1 MRLGDRMSYA
11 TERVFGTVPKT
22 DYLGIYAN
30 GNREESCRRIADF
43 LSFSHEDVSRIGEV
57 SRNSV
62 RYDEKMP
69 EVVRERLLEIAN
81 VCELVASYFDGNL
94 DKTAMWFKAQ
104 NPMFGEMSPRDMIR
118 AGRYQ
123 KVIKIV
129 QQALQGIEP

>member
-1 MRLGDRMSYA
+1 MSLGDRMSSA
-11 TERVFGTVPKT
+11 AERVFSTVPKT
-22 DYLGIYAN
+22 DYLGFYKN
-30 GNREESCRRIADF
+30 ENRWESFKRIADF
-43 LSFSHEDVSRIGEV
+43 LSFSNEDVSRIGEV
-57 SRNSV
+57 SKNSV

-69 EVVRERLLEIAN
+69 EVVKERLLEIAN

-123 KVIKIV
+123 KVIKII

>member
-1 MRLGDRMSYA
+1 MNYTA
-11 TERVFGTVPKT
+11 ERVFSTVPKT

-30 GNREESCRRIADF
+30 KTRGESFKRIADF
-43 LSFSHEDVSRIGEV
+43 LSFSNEDVSRIGEV
-57 SRNSV
+57 SKNSV

-69 EVVRERLLEIAN
+69 EVVKERLLEIAN

-123 KVIKIV
+123 KVIKII
-129 QQALQGIEP
+129 QQTLQGIEP